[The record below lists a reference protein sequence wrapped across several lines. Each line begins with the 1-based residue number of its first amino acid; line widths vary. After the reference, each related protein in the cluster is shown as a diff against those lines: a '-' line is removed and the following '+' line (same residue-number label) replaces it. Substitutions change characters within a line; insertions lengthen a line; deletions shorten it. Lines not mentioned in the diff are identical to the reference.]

1 MGVLAHQRAAWG
13 IKVDR
18 PFTREE
24 KKTWS
29 QEERKM
35 YKVGQQLQP
44 CLVNASLRTTTSNA
58 AGATRMRAHTHTRT
72 LSLAHITSRVH
83 ITYSTVDIRKHLFLF
98 ISLTAR
104 PCLTCICSALSCTA
118 RRRDGK

>member
-44 CLVNASLRTTTSNA
+44 CLVNASLRTPTFYCGWCNSDA
-58 AGATRMRAHTHTRT
+58 CTRT
-72 LSLAHITSRVH
+72 HVRSPSHTSHHVYTSRTQQW
-83 ITYSTVDIRKHLFLF
+83 TYVNIYF
-98 ISLTAR
+98 
-104 PCLTCICSALSCTA
+104 CSYH
-118 RRRDGK
+118 

>member
-1 MGVLAHQRAAWG
+1 MKLYPKKELSNMGVLAHQRAAWG

-35 YKVGQQLQP
+35 YKVGQP
-44 CLVNASLRTTTSNA
+44 CLVKASL
-58 AGATRMRAHTHTRT
+58 
-72 LSLAHITSRVH
+72 
-83 ITYSTVDIRKHLFLF
+83 
-98 ISLTAR
+98 
-104 PCLTCICSALSCTA
+104 CTPTF
-118 RRRDGK
+118 